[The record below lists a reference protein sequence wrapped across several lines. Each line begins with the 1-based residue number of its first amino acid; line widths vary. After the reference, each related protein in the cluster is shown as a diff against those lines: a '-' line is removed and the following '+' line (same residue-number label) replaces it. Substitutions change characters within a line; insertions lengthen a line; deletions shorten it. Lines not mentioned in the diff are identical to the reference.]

1 MNLKRNILSG
11 HGVGLVTP
19 FHAPDSG
26 AQAGKID
33 YPALERI
40 LAPMARAAV
49 DFVVVLGENAER
61 ATLRQEERLQL
72 LSFVLEIVKPPLSL
86 LIGVGGDDP
95 SDIED
100 QIHQLQATAQ
110 PLDHRKVIA
119 GLILSSPS
127 EGRFD
132 APGYVAHARRVAE
145 VSPWPVV
152 LQRRSSASARQPLD
166 VAVFMELARVPN
178 IVGVRLDGEDRRFA
192 IQLLQHRPAGW
203 GVVTASDTLAISD
216 LALGT
221 DGIISSLGNAFPDA
235 WGRMVH
241 QALFGDISSARET
254 YRALYPLIE
263 AVDSLPAAGAVK
275 HVLSLLNVCGAQV
288 RPPLTGVSDV
298 ARAQLYAAIAQ
309 LPDAWHAPAAAR
321 SGVLG

>member
-1 MNLKRNILSG
+1 MNAKRNILRG

-19 FHAPDSG
+19 LHAPDAG

-40 LAPMARAAV
+40 LTPMARAAV
-49 DFVVVLGENAER
+49 DFIVVLGENSER

-119 GLILSSPS
+119 GLILSPPS

-132 APGYVAHARRVAE
+132 APGYVAHSRRVAE
-145 VSPWPVV
+145 ISPWPVV
-152 LQRRSSASARQPLD
+152 LHRRSSAQARQPLD
-166 VAVFMELARVPN
+166 VDVFLELAQAPN

-192 IQLLQHRPAGW
+192 VRLLQHRPPGW
-203 GVVTASDTLAISD
+203 GVVTASDALAISD

-221 DGIISSLGNAFPDA
+221 DGVISSLGNAFPDA

-241 QALFGDISSARET
+241 QALFGDIASARDT
-254 YRALYPLIE
+254 YSALYPLIE
-263 AVDSLPAAGAVK
+263 AIDDLPAAAAVK
-275 HVLSLLNVCGAQV
+275 QVLSLLNLSGASV
-288 RPPLTGVSDV
+288 RPPLTAVSG
-298 ARAQLYAAIAQ
+298 AAQERLYSAIAQ

-321 SGVLG
+321 SGVLS